1 MRAIVVIF
9 SAAIIASIGHVQAVT
24 VLPKVET
31 FGERMGRSVG
41 NGISKGF
48 AESYIEVQQIKK
60 DQLLREQLQLEERIA
75 AEVDIYNAVLLEL
88 SCASSHPKLTLPLKL
103 TESFNLTG
111 KIVTSKMQAM
121 KYEGKIKFNR
131 VLSDGALV
139 EWLWSFDLRNVTSKA
154 FFSSGFIQHPKTR
167 FKIDLLDENN
177 FLISTCIYYKD
188 VVLNRGKSMSL
199 QGKWVIPYDQV
210 KNVASCNISIG

>member
-60 DQLLREQLQLEERIA
+60 DQLLR
-75 AEVDIYNAVLLEL
+75 
-88 SCASSHPKLTLPLKL
+88 
-103 TESFNLTG
+103 
-111 KIVTSKMQAM
+111 
-121 KYEGKIKFNR
+121 
-131 VLSDGALV
+131 
-139 EWLWSFDLRNVTSKA
+139 
-154 FFSSGFIQHPKTR
+154 
-167 FKIDLLDENN
+167 
-177 FLISTCIYYKD
+177 D
-188 VVLNRGKSMSL
+188 V
-199 QGKWVIPYDQV
+199 I
-210 KNVASCNISIG
+210 